1 VRVVDIYGS
10 TGGIEVLRELGQYD
24 LVRAAIGSTLVQ
36 PVRGSSAAIKSSIQ
50 GALEGAGWASG
61 VRLEIDRG
69 PEINSFH
76 HSGIA
81 LQVQLGNIA
90 RAFYDLMKLEAVWR
104 LGRIGCGV
112 LIVPTKIAARSMG
125 DNLANFERVTE
136 EHEALFSRFVCL
148 PLVVFAFE

>member
-1 VRVVDIYGS
+1 MYGS
-10 TGGIEVLRELGQYD
+10 SGGIDVLRELGQYD
-24 LVRAAIGSTLVQ
+24 LVRSAITANTST
-36 PVRGSSAAIKSSIQ
+36 PVRGSSAAIKTGIQ
-50 GALEGAGWASG
+50 NSLELAGWASG

-76 HSGIA
+76 FSGIA

-90 RAFYDLMKLEAVWR
+90 RAFYDLMKLESVWR

-112 LIVPTKIAARSMG
+112 LIVPSKAAARAMG

-136 EHEALFSRFVCL
+136 EHESLFSQFVCL